1 MPLFITGTTTL
12 AIGGMVLLY
21 TIQFDMLYPSNW
33 PIGSRKFVARPSK
46 YGIPYSEVTISTK
59 DNVRLKAF
67 VCKRPIDKEA
77 RKRPTILMFHVE
89 HMTAN
94 TFGLNVNTKT
104 KNKIS
109 KGHQLPIAERFYKD
123 FKCNVVMLSYR
134 GYGRSEGTP
143 SEKGLRIDAQAA
155 LDYIKKNEVFK
166 DTKLIIYGQSLGG
179 AVAIDLVSKNEEQ
192 VDALIIENTFLI
204 PHLVPQLRYLTF
216 LCIQI
221 WPSDKSIKKIKQ
233 TPILFLS
240 GTKDEII
247 PQQHMKS
254 LYELAQPRGGKEWKE
269 FSNGMHND
277 TILQPGYFQN
287 IGWFIKRN
295 VCLDE

>member
-1 MPLFITGTTTL
+1 MPLFITGTTL
-12 AIGGMVLLY
+12 AIGGIVLLY

-33 PIGSRKFVARPSK
+33 PTGSRKFVARPSK

-59 DNVRLKAF
+59 DKVRLKAF
-67 VCKRPIDKEA
+67 VCKRPIDQEA
-77 RKRPTILMFHVE
+77 RKRPTILMFHGNGGN
-89 HMTAN
+89 M
-94 TFGLNVNTKT
+94 
-104 KNKIS
+104 
-109 KGHQLPIAERFYKD
+109 GHQLPIAERFYKD

-179 AVAIDLVSKNEEQ
+179 AVAIDLVSRYEEQ
-192 VDALIIENTFLI
+192 VDALIIENTFLSVPKLV

-216 LCIQI
+216 LCIQF
-221 WPSDKSIKKIKQ
+221 WSSDKSIKNIKQ

-240 GTKDEII
+240 GSKDEII

-254 LYELAQPRGGKEWKE
+254 LYELAQPTGGKEWKE

-277 TILQPGYFQN
+277 TTLQPGYFQY
-287 IGWFIKRN
+287 IGWFIKKN
-295 VCLDE
+295 LSLNE